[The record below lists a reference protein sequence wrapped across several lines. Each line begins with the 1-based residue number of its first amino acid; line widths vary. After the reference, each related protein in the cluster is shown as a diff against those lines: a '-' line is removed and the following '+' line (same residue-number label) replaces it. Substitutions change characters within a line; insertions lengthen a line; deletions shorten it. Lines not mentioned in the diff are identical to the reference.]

1 MSMVTDEC
9 AVNKTNKPIELRL
22 KSDGAGEKFSNKQ
35 LVALIR
41 AGENEADNMLQL
53 WQQNR
58 GFVYKMAM
66 KYQGYAEIDDLM
78 QEGYLGLCEAVRQYE
93 PDNDAGFLTY
103 ATFWIRQCM
112 QRYIDN
118 CCSVVR
124 IPVHAQN
131 DVRRYKR
138 AIRQYKQYYG
148 CEPPERA
155 LCAMLGVGREK
166 LHTIQEN
173 ARMGQIDSLSRVIGG
188 EDEDITIADTIA
200 SDEVLEEDVI
210 KDLDRENMS
219 RELWI
224 AVGQLPGNLPEA
236 IRHRYFDGMTLKE
249 VGQSMGIGIE
259 RVRQLQAKAFRMLR
273 TERRGAKLR
282 RYHEEYL
289 AAAPVH
295 HVGVESFQRT
305 WTSEVE
311 RDALAWCEQWEKE
324 WIDRWGGVPATVRRR
339 ALQSSANLHTGCTK
353 C

>member
-1 MSMVTDEC
+1 MSMVTDEG

-22 KSDGAGEKFSNKQ
+22 KPEGTRENISNEQ

-58 GFVYKMAM
+58 GFVYKVARRFS
-66 KYQGYAEIDDLM
+66 GYAEIDDLM
-78 QEGYLGLCEAVRQYE
+78 QEGYLALDEAVRQYKS
-93 PDNDAGFLTY
+93 DKDAGFLTY
-103 ATFWIRQCM
+103 ATFWIRQRM

-118 CCSVVR
+118 CCSAVR

-138 AIRQYKQYYG
+138 AVREYQKYYG
-148 CEPPERA
+148 CEPPESA
-155 LCAMLGVGREK
+155 LCALLDVGQEK
-166 LHTIQEN
+166 LCAIREN
-173 ARMGQIDSLSRVIGG
+173 ARTGQIDSLNRVIGG